1 MSSNLVP
8 QILPNFVTQRAL
20 YEARER
26 PAKIYSWQVFILSNI
41 HIELPWNA
49 LMAVLVFVSGTSLS
63 VSTATQNLH
72 TQ

>member
-26 PAKIYSWQVFILSNI
+26 PAKTYSWQIFILSF
-41 HIELPWNA
+41 P
-49 LMAVLVFVSGTSLS
+49 TSKP
-63 VSTATQNLH
+63 QY
-72 TQ
+72 